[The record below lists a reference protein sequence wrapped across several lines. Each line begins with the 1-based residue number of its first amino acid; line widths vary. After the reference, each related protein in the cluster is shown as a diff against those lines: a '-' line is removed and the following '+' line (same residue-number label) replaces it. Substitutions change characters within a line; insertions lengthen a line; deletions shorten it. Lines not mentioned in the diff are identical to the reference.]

1 MKQYNPKAIETKWQK
16 EWNRS
21 KLYEVSEDPNKPK
34 AYITAMFP
42 YPSGTGLHVGHV
54 RNYSITDTLARYHRQ
69 KGCNVLTTVGWDA
82 FGLPAE
88 NYAIKTGIHPAK
100 VTAENIVNF
109 KSQLKRIGMSY
120 DWSREINTTDPQYYK
135 WTQWIFLQLFE
146 NNLAYQAESLQ
157 WWCPECKTVLAN
169 EQVIDGCCWRHED
182 IPAEKKRLKQWFFR
196 ITEYAEDLL
205 AGLDDLPEWPEKIKS
220 MQRNWIG
227 KSQGAEIDFKVDNSD
242 KTIKTFTTRIDTIY
256 GATYLVLAPEHPLV
270 DELATKDNQSD
281 VDKYVS
287 KAVLKSEIDRQD
299 EDKPKT
305 GVFTGSYAIN
315 PVNQEKIPIWVA
327 DYVLMGYG
335 SGAIMAVPAHDM
347 RDYDFAAK
355 YELPIINVINPN
367 NKSDS
372 QEQEDSGDEREI
384 YTGEGLLTNSDKYN
398 GISSEDM
405 RPQVIDDLSK
415 QGLAEAKTTYKLRD
429 WLISR
434 QRYWGVPIPIIHCQ
448 DCGPVAVPEDQL
460 PVELPEV
467 DSFIP
472 TGGERS
478 VLATID
484 SWVNVDCPEC
494 GGAAQRETDT
504 MDGYACS
511 SWYYLRYTDA
521 NNDKSAWDKEN
532 SDYWMPLD
540 YYCGGDHAVSHLLYS
555 RFWMRFFYDQGL
567 VSIKEPVKRLVF
579 NGYINAEGG
588 VKMSKSKG
596 NVVDPL
602 DIIDSG
608 YGADS
613 LRLYELFIAPYELNA
628 SWDPQGV
635 VGTYRF
641 LNRVWNVS
649 REYLEDSRNASD
661 NNQEVESEMLVQTH
675 RTIKKV
681 TDDLDRLSFNTAIAG
696 LMEYVNYLYKAKESL
711 SPNQNNQSW
720 QFAIEN
726 LLLLLAPF
734 APHITEE
741 LWSEVSGKDSIHLS
755 NWPKWD
761 DKYLS
766 EDEVTII
773 IQING
778 KLRGQVNIAKGSSE
792 EDIEAAARKESS
804 VQSYLEG
811 KEIKKAV
818 VVPDKLINFVI

>member
-1 MKQYNPKAIETKWQK
+1 MKQYNPKSIETKWQQQ
-16 EWNRS
+16 WS
-21 KLYEVSEDPNKPK
+21 KDRLYEVSEDSDKPK

-69 KGCNVLTTVGWDA
+69 KGYNVLTTIGWDA

-88 NYAIKTGIHPAK
+88 NYAIKTGTPPAK

-120 DWSREINTTDPQYYK
+120 DWSREINTTDPKYYK
-135 WTQWIFLQLFE
+135 WTQWIFLQLFK

-182 IPAEKKRLKQWFFR
+182 TPAEKKRLKQWFFK
-196 ITEYAEDLL
+196 ITEYVEDLL

-227 KSQGAEIDFKVDNSD
+227 KSEGAEIHFKVDGLD
-242 KTIKTFTTRIDTIY
+242 KSIKTFTTRADTIY
-256 GATYLVLAPEHPLV
+256 GATYIVLAPEHPLV
-270 DELATKDNQSD
+270 DELTTKDNKPD
-281 VDKYVS
+281 VEDYVS
-287 KAVLKSEIDRQD
+287 KAMLKSEIDRQD
-299 EDKPKT
+299 EEKSKT
-305 GVFTGSYAIN
+305 GVFTGSYGIN
-315 PVNQEKIPIWVA
+315 PANNAKLPIWVA

-335 SGAIMAVPAHDM
+335 SGAIMAVPAHDN
-347 RDYDFAAK
+347 RDYQFATK
-355 YELPIINVINPN
+355 YDLTIVNVITPN
-367 NKSDS
+367 SKDQDSDTS
-372 QEQEDSGDEREI
+372 SEDGVYI
-384 YTGEGLLTNSDKYN
+384 GEGLVENSDKYD
-398 GISSEDM
+398 GINSEDM
-405 RPQVIDDLSK
+405 RSQVVNDLSK

-448 DCGPVAVPEDQL
+448 DCGPVAMPEEQL

-478 VLATID
+478 VLATVET
-484 SWVNVDCPEC
+484 WVNVDCPEC
-494 GGAAQRETDT
+494 GGPAQRETDT

-521 NNDKSAWDKEN
+521 NNDDAAWDKKKA
-532 SDYWMPLD
+532 DYWMPLD

-588 VKMSKSKG
+588 AKMSKSKG

-613 LRLYELFIAPYELNA
+613 LRLYELFIAPYELDA
-628 SWDPQGV
+628 AWDPQGV

-649 REYLEDSRNASD
+649 QEYIASKD
-661 NNQEVESEMLVQTH
+661 TSSSNKEVESEMLVQTH
-675 RTIKKV
+675 KTIKKV
-681 TDDLDRLSFNTAIAG
+681 TEDLDRLSFNTAIAA
-696 LMEYVNYLYKAKESL
+696 LMEYTNYLHKAKEKL
-711 SPNQNNQSW
+711 SPNKDNKSW
-720 QFAIEN
+720 QSAIES

-741 LWSEVSGKDSIHLS
+741 LWSEVSGSRDSIHLS
-755 NWPKWD
+755 SWPKWD

-773 IQING
+773 IQVNG
-778 KLRGQVNIAKGSSE
+778 KLRGQVNVAKGSSQ
-792 EDIEAAARKESS
+792 EDIEAAARQEKSL
-804 VQSYLEG
+804 QPHIEG
-811 KEIKKAV
+811 QDIKKVIA
-818 VVPDKLINFVI
+818 VPDKLINFVV